1 VKQIAAGAGIFHR
14 PFVAGRVLCRGDARA
29 TMNDEPNPQADAS
42 GDDPERDVRL
52 MEKVRNGD
60 MDAFRELVEAHQK
73 RVIGTVTRMLGNE
86 SESEDLAQQVFI
98 RVWKSAPRWE
108 PSAKFTTWLY
118 TILRNLVFNESRRR
132 SRHPTRSL
140 DAASEDDDH
149 PRQFADDSAKAP
161 DTTLLDAEMQDA
173 IERAI
178 QELPEAQR
186 MAVVMRRYQDVSY
199 EEIAEVLELTVPSVK
214 SLLFR
219 ARTELREKLKRY
231 LGE

>member
-1 VKQIAAGAGIFHR
+1 
-14 PFVAGRVLCRGDARA
+14 
-29 TMNDEPNPQADAS
+29 MNEDPSFQADAS
-42 GDDPERDVRL
+42 GDDPERDLRL
-52 MEKVRNGD
+52 MEKVRAGD
-60 MDAFRELVEAHQK
+60 MDAFRELVETHQQ
-73 RVIGTVTRMLGNE
+73 RVVGTIARMIGDPTE
-86 SESEDLAQQVFI
+86 AEDLSQQVFV

-108 PSAKFTTWLY
+108 PTAKFTTWLY

-132 SRHPTRSL
+132 ARHKTTSL
-140 DAASEDDDH
+140 DAATDDEDH
-149 PRQFADDSAKAP
+149 PQQFADGNVKSP

-178 QELPEAQR
+178 QELPPPQR

-199 EEIAEVLELTVPSVK
+199 EEIGEVLDLTVPAVK

-219 ARTELREKLKRY
+219 ARTDLREKLRKY